1 VLIQT
6 KRIKAFPIVLL
17 GKDFWGG
24 LVDWFRARL
33 VADGFCNARDL
44 DLFLVTDSIE
54 EAVAH
59 IRRHV
64 VV

>member
-1 VLIQT
+1 V
-6 KRIKAFPIVLL
+6 V
-17 GKDFWGG
+17 
-24 LVDWFRARL
+24 
-33 VADGFCNARDL
+33 DGFCNAKDL